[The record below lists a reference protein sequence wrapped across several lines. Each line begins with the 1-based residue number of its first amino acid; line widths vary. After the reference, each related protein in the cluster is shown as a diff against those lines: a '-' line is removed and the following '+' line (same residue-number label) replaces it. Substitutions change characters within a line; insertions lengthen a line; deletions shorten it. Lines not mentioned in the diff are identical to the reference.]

1 MVNRQIDAMA
11 ELQNAF
17 TVLFKNWQL
26 AIPTAIVYLI
36 AAVLAFF
43 VFAGAFA
50 PLIAMSMSGANVNA
64 DPHAVLALLM
74 GAAPAFLICF
84 IVFTL
89 SYLLAQAVIIGGAE
103 HVWHGEP
110 PDLAGGFSKALSKLP
125 HLIVLFLIAAVI
137 SVVCGVLILAL
148 GLGVVLG
155 ILLLFFFMYALPA
168 VVVGNESAFQA
179 LGTSARLVR
188 ANLGPSIIAFLAI
201 FVVNIIASIILRIFD
216 AMLPI
221 LAVIV
226 NLVVGGLMSAFAA
239 LVVVRFYDL
248 VRGSTPQTT
257 P

>member
-1 MVNRQIDAMA
+1 MVNRQIDAMT

-17 TVLFKNWQL
+17 SVLFKNWVL
-26 AIPTAIVYLI
+26 ALPTAVVYLI

-43 VFAGAFA
+43 VFAGTFA
-50 PLIAMSMSGANVNA
+50 PLIAMSMSGANMNA
-64 DPHAVLALLM
+64 NPQAVLAALA
-74 GAAPAFLICF
+74 GAAPFVALFVVIF
-84 IVFTL
+84 ILL
-89 SYLLAQAVIIGGAE
+89 SLLAQAVIIGGAE

-110 PDLAGGFSKALSKLP
+110 PDLSGGLSKAMSKLP
-125 HLIVLFLIAAVI
+125 QLILLFVVAAVCSLI
-137 SVVCGVLILAL
+137 CGVLIVAL
-148 GLGVVLG
+148 GLGVVIG
-155 ILLLFFFMYALPA
+155 ILLLFFFMYTLPA
-168 VVVGNESAFQA
+168 IVIGNEGVFQA

-226 NLVVGGLMSAFAA
+226 NLVVGGLMTAFAA

-248 VRGSTPQTT
+248 LRGSTPQVA